1 MIIIFYHTNTWRMSQ
16 VASTGQLLQKL
27 VTWTKCCARI
37 PISKKDCVRCI
48 RKSVSFFWPVNDL
61 CNTKK
66 RKLGYKERYT
76 LLEPRFG
83 HWLPAVLAERH
94 HLTCTKDDV
103 LDAFVALWTAERIAN
118 RISQTIPSDPPRDAF
133 GLRMEMVV

>member
-1 MIIIFYHTNTWRMSQ
+1 MSQ
-16 VASTGQLLQKL
+16 VASTEQLLQKL
-27 VTWTKCCARI
+27 LTWTKCCARI
-37 PISKKDCVRCI
+37 PISKKRLREVHPEIC
-48 RKSVSFFWPVNDL
+48 FFFLASQRPL
-61 CNTKK
+61 QYSKK
-66 RKLGYKERYT
+66 RKLGYEERYT

-94 HLTCTKDDV
+94 HLACTKDVV

-133 GLRMEMVV
+133 GLRMEMLV